1 MKNERKNEM
10 KFSYQNLKSAEY
22 SGDRVGNWKGFP
34 VFASKKMSL
43 DDKASGAFFI
53 VYDDDNLIVKRDNG
67 TWYCYGQVSES
78 GSVTECDKRRY
89 KVYAEPVVYCHD
101 TQTYEPAAHA
111 VCGKNAAECNG
122 TAAAAYDEVVGDVKV
137 GLDIDALLDSVRTM
151 TVDSLLEGF
160 NYGLDAKG

>member
-1 MKNERKNEM
+1 M

-34 VFASKKMSL
+34 VFASRKMNL

-67 TWYCYGQVSES
+67 VWYCYGQVSAE
-78 GSVTECDKRRY
+78 GQVEECNKRRY
-89 KVYAEPVVYCHD
+89 NVYAEPVTYCYD

-111 VCGKNAAECNG
+111 VCGKNAAECDG
-122 TAAAAYDEVVGDVKV
+122 TAAVDANDSVVGDVKV
-137 GLDIDALLDSVRTM
+137 GLDIDALLSSVRTM